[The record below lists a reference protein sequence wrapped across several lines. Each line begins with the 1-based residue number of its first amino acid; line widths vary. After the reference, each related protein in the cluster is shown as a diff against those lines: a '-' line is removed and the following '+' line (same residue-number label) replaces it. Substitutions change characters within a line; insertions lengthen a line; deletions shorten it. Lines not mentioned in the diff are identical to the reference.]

1 MNYLV
6 NKNQHGAKI
15 INIEELD
22 GYVFRPKL
30 KNDSYI
36 KVNEVKIVDSVM
48 TDKIFTI
55 KFDKY
60 FRRLVSL
67 AMSVISDDDATDA
80 DAMIVLDEAELV
92 KQILQ
97 NKYEAY
103 LGREKKE
110 LFLKKIKV
118 IEQEMRLKQIAIKER
133 MIYREMQEEKNISR
147 GR

>member
-6 NKNQHGAKI
+6 NKDAHGEKI
-15 INIEELD
+15 ISITELD

-36 KVNEVKIVDSVM
+36 KVNEVKIVDNVM

-80 DAMIVLDEAELV
+80 DAAIVLDEAELV
-92 KQILQ
+92 KEILQ

-103 LGREKKE
+103 LSKEKKE

-133 MIYREMQEEKNISR
+133 MIYQEMQQEKNISR

>member
-6 NKNQHGAKI
+6 NKDSHGEKI
-15 INIEELD
+15 LNIEELD
-22 GYVFRPKL
+22 GYIFKPKL

-36 KVNEVKIVDSVM
+36 KVNEVKIVDNVM

-60 FRRLVSL
+60 FRRLISL

-80 DAMIVLDEAELV
+80 DAAIVLDEAELV
-92 KQILQ
+92 KEILQ

-103 LGREKKE
+103 LSKEKKE

-133 MIYREMQEEKNISR
+133 MIYQEMQQERNISR

>member
-6 NKNQHGAKI
+6 NKDSHGEKI

-22 GYVFRPKL
+22 GYTFRPKL
-30 KNDSYI
+30 RNDSYI
-36 KVNEVKIVDSVM
+36 KVNEVKIVDGVM

-55 KFDKY
+55 KFEKS
-60 FRRLVSL
+60 FRKLVAL
-67 AMSVISDDDATDA
+67 AMRVIADEDATDDDAA
-80 DAMIVLDEAELV
+80 IVLDEAQLV
-92 KQILQ
+92 KEILL

-103 LGREKKE
+103 LSKEKKE

-118 IEQEMRLKQIAIKER
+118 IEQEMRLKQMAVKER
-133 MIYREMQEEKNISR
+133 MMYREMEEEKNISR

>member
-6 NKNQHGAKI
+6 NKDSCGEKI
-15 INIEELD
+15 VNIEELD
-22 GYVFRPKL
+22 GYTFRPKL
-30 KNDSYI
+30 RNDSYI
-36 KVNEVKIVDSVM
+36 KVNEVKIIDNVM

-55 KFDKY
+55 KFEKA

-67 AMSVISDDDATDA
+67 AMNVIDDEDASEDDVT
-80 DAMIVLDEAELV
+80 IVLDEAKLV
-92 KQILQ
+92 KEILL

-103 LGREKKE
+103 LSKEKKE

-118 IEQEMRLKQIAIKER
+118 IEQEMTLKQVAVKQR
-133 MIYREMQEEKNISR
+133 MIYREMEESKSISR

>member
-6 NKNQHGAKI
+6 NKDSCGEKI
-15 INIEELD
+15 VNIEELD
-22 GYVFRPKL
+22 GYTFRPKL
-30 KNDSYI
+30 RNDSYI
-36 KVNEVKIVDSVM
+36 KVNEVKIIDNVM

-55 KFDKY
+55 KFEKA

-67 AMSVISDDDATDA
+67 AMNVIDDEDASEDDVT
-80 DAMIVLDEAELV
+80 IVLDEAQLV
-92 KQILQ
+92 KEILL

-103 LGREKKE
+103 LSKEKKE

-118 IEQEMRLKQIAIKER
+118 IEQEMTLKQVAIKQR
-133 MIYREMQEEKNISR
+133 MIYREMEESKSVSR